1 MAHTFLRAFQIGLL
15 LVPLTAGSVAASPRH
30 ARAQGTGGSATPSPT
45 LPPGPVVS
53 PTLPPGPVASPTL
66 PPGPTYHQ
74 RFDLYKKVNGDW
86 KATHNLVLSSPARF
100 VISFSRHAFKN
111 PTVKLTIVHG
121 SAPDVLYRAVLYRVL
136 MHQTSSPRGR
146 LRFQATLTIKKSR
159 ALVHDSA
166 EFIVFEGSE
175 GVVAFSLP
183 FTIRRRGDRNTF

>member
-1 MAHTFLRAFQIGLL
+1 MSHTFLRAFQIGLL

-45 LPPGPVVS
+45 LPPGPV
-53 PTLPPGPVASPTL
+53 ASPTL

-74 RFDLYKKVNGDW
+74 RFDLYKKVNGHW

-121 SAPDVLYRAVLYRVL
+121 SAPDVLYRVL

-166 EFIVFEGSE
+166 KFIVFEGSE